1 MTKPL
6 PQPTPVTQPFW
17 DGLLEQEIRIQHC
30 RDCGAWVFYPRSHC
44 HRCLSDQLDWR
55 VVSGAATLYSFTIT
69 RQPTAPFFADEV
81 PQRLAVV
88 ELAEG
93 VRMTSTLVGIADADI
108 HIGMALRPVFDPVS
122 ADITMLRF
130 TAATPATAAAVIHTE
145 DRRT

>member
-1 MTKPL
+1 MDTPMSKPL

-17 DGLLEQEIRIQHC
+17 DGLAEHEIRIQQC
-30 RDCGAWVFYPRSHC
+30 DDCGAWVFYPRSHC
-44 HRCLSDQLDWR
+44 HRCLSDRLTWR
-55 VVSGAATLYSFTIT
+55 VVSGAATLYSFTIA

-93 VRMTSTLVGIADADI
+93 VRLTSTLVDMADADI
-108 HIGMALRPVFDPVS
+108 CIGMALRPVFDPVS

-130 TAATPATAAAVIHTE
+130 TADLSAHSGERSA
-145 DRRT
+145 

>member
-1 MTKPL
+1 MDTPMSKPL

-17 DGLLEQEIRIQHC
+17 DGLSEQEIRIQQC
-30 RDCGAWVFYPRSHC
+30 DDCGAWVFYPRSHC
-44 HRCLSDQLDWR
+44 HRCLSDRLTWR

-93 VRMTSTLVGIADADI
+93 IRMTSTLVGVEDADI
-108 HIGMALRPVFDPVS
+108 RIGMALRPVFDPVS

-130 TAATPATAAAVIHTE
+130 TADLSADSGERSA
-145 DRRT
+145 

>member
-1 MTKPL
+1 MSKPL

-17 DGLLEQEIRIQHC
+17 DGLAEHEIRIQQC
-30 RDCGAWVFYPRSHC
+30 DDCGAWVFYPRSHC
-44 HRCLSDQLDWR
+44 HRCLSDRLTWR
-55 VVSGAATLYSFTIT
+55 VVSGAATLYSFTIA

-93 VRMTSTLVGIADADI
+93 VRLTSTLVGMADADI
-108 HIGMALRPVFDPVS
+108 RIGMVLKPVFDPVS

-130 TAATPATAAAVIHTE
+130 TADLSADSGERSA
-145 DRRT
+145 